1 MSEFYNYLIFNIKV
15 LLGFTTY
22 FGLWL
27 LYNVFNNKLF
37 KKKYLSILLITI
49 NWAFSIVIL
58 SKAGEK
64 VLGRQPT
71 NDSLFIFLFLMIM
84 YMVVLGLVPLLISI
98 PLRKKYSIEKTFCLL
113 VSIWYFI
120 FVIPQLYL
128 LFGWFASFKWF
139 FSWWL

>member
-15 LLGFTTY
+15 LLGFTTF

-27 LYNVFNNKLF
+27 LYNVFNNTLF

-49 NWAFSIVIL
+49 NWAFPIVIL
-58 SKAGEK
+58 SKAGKK
-64 VLGRQPT
+64 VLDQQPT
-71 NDSLFIFLFLMIM
+71 NDSLFIFIFLMIM
-84 YMVVLGLVPLLISI
+84 YMVMLSLVPLLISI

-120 FVIPQLYL
+120 YVIPQLYL
-128 LFGWFASFKWF
+128 LFGWFASLKGL